1 MRRVRALPALL
12 GAVALACAERPPEF
26 GVSVFA
32 ADTLPVVFTV
42 SLSGPLVMGLRSQ
55 SFQMRPDK
63 SLMMSTPAELI
74 IQSGDGTA
82 LITSLSGGRL
92 VVQPL
97 GVNPDSAD
105 TSSAVGLSVKL
116 LRTGEQRSVQLAI
129 EKP

>member
-1 MRRVRALPALL
+1 M
-12 GAVALACAERPPEF
+12 GAVAMASACNERPPEF

-32 ADTLPVVFTV
+32 SDTLPVVFTV
-42 SLSGPLVMGLRSQ
+42 SLTGPLVMGLRSQ
-55 SFQMRPDK
+55 NFQMRPDK
-63 SLMMSTPAELI
+63 SLLMATPAELI

-105 TSSAVGLSVKL
+105 TSSAEGLAVKL